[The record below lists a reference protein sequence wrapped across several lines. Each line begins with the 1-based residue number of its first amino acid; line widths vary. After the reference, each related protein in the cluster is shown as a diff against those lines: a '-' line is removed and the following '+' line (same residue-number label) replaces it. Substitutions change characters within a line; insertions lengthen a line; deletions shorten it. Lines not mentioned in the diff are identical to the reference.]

1 MRPAALPLLL
11 GSLLALAGC
20 GGETLAHH
28 QRYLYEQKC
37 AACHGVPGRPAP
49 DPRARSLFGMKLT
62 REQVRRAII
71 DGRPGMPK
79 GLLGDGDVDQVA
91 DYLSKGA
98 GT

>member
-1 MRPAALPLLL
+1 VRAAALPLLL
-11 GSLLALAGC
+11 GSLLGLAGC

-28 QRYLYEQKC
+28 QRYLYAQKC
-37 AACHGVPGRPAP
+37 APCHGAPGRPAP
-49 DPRARSLFGMKLT
+49 DPSAPTLFGANLT

-98 GT
+98 GS